1 MRYLLYLAYKPSV
14 CKPVKIRREFCRK
27 IPPCPDDSR
36 GRRRRK
42 RTGKS
47 KAASVMTMETLN
59 IQTAEKVDKF
69 SFAYRTGRRILAFA
83 LAAVLLGSMML
94 AWEARVRD
102 LRKAYVGSALEY
114 AAQVLQSNT
123 GYLNEPAVE
132 RAWQILT
139 NAVRKPK
146 TYEEFE
152 TYASLSIAKGEYK
165 EAIGYLEHCIDLYSG
180 DSDRDLAL
188 LWLRKG
194 SLFTLTE
201 DFETAQTCFDQ
212 ALQLDENIPDAYLL
226 RAQMESELG
235 NTEAAVEDLQNY
247 EALAGTQPVI
257 QAALGGLYESAQ
269 DFENAEKCY
278 TQAISSE
285 NYEVN
290 ILAAR
295 GRCRIL
301 LGDTEGALR
310 DLERY
315 LREGGEDPTG
325 DVHAM
330 LGMCRMEAQRYEDA
344 RKSFDAAIRAGYADE
359 KLLWVQ
365 RVACDYI
372 LKDYDAVIR
381 DGEKALELMEAQ
393 GGTDGEMGELNQWIG
408 FSYFI
413 KNDYEAALRAFEQA
427 LKQNAQ
433 LTEITYYA
441 GICAMSTGKDE
452 QAVEYFLDSAQRG
465 EYASVCMYN
474 AALCAIR
481 LEDYQAAAQHLQA
494 AIDANDDEE
503 AVKEAKELL
512 VQVRN
517 YRNE

>member
-1 MRYLLYLAYKPSV
+1 
-14 CKPVKIRREFCRK
+14 
-27 IPPCPDDSR
+27 
-36 GRRRRK
+36 
-42 RTGKS
+42 
-47 KAASVMTMETLN
+47 MTMETLS
-59 IQTAEKVDKF
+59 IQTAEKPERF
-69 SFAYRTGRRILAFA
+69 SFAYRTGRRVLAFA

-94 AWEARVRD
+94 AWGARVRD
-102 LRKAYVGSALEY
+102 LRKAYAGSALEY
-114 AAQVLQSNT
+114 ASQVLQSNT

-146 TYEEFE
+146 TFEEFE
-152 TYASLSIAKGEYK
+152 TYASLSIAKGDYK

-180 DSDRDLAL
+180 DSDGELAL

-201 DFETAQTCFDQ
+201 DFKTAQDCYDK
-212 ALQLDENIPDAYLL
+212 ALQLDETIPDAYLL

-235 NTEAAVEDLQNY
+235 NMEAAVKDLKRY
-247 EALAGTQPVI
+247 ESLAGPQPVI

-269 DFENAEKCY
+269 DYENAEKCY

-359 KLLWVQ
+359 KLLWAQ

-372 LKDYDAVIR
+372 LKDYDAVIQ
-381 DGEKALELMEAQ
+381 DGGKALELMEAQ

-413 KNDYEAALRAFEQA
+413 KNDYEAALQAFEQA
-427 LKQNAQ
+427 RKQNAQ
-433 LTEITYYA
+433 LSEITYYA
-441 GICAMSTGKDE
+441 GICAMSVGKDE
-452 QAVEYFLDSAQRG
+452 QAVEYFLESAERG
-465 EYASVCMYN
+465 EYTSVCMYN
-474 AALCAIR
+474 AALCEIR
-481 LEDYQAAAQHLQA
+481 LEDHLTAAAYLQA
-494 AIDANDDEE
+494 SIDAGDDEN
-503 AVKEAKELL
+503 AVTEAKELL
-512 VQVRN
+512 DQVKE
-517 YRNE
+517 YLDEQPE